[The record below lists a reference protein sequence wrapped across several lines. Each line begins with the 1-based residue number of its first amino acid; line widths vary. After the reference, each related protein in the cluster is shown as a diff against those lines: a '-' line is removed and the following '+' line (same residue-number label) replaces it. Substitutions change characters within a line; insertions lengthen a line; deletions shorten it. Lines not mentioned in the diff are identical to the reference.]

1 MEIEGN
7 IVSGGRIEIDVDLD
21 DIKEEFEI
29 MDSDDVEQ
37 IVRDY
42 LDNHDFGEEIDI
54 DGKAEEL
61 LLQYDGMNNPCGL
74 GQSFEKA
81 VWWAMSRQHNADYS
95 NAYAEQ
101 MKKDLDTE
109 DGIRRIVRE
118 ELRNL
123 LVNTLNIEAQG
134 VADASVT

>member
-74 GQSFEKA
+74 GKSFEKA
-81 VWWAMSRQHNADYS
+81 VWWAMSRHTLFN
-95 NAYAEQ
+95 
-101 MKKDLDTE
+101 E
-109 DGIRRIVRE
+109 DVVRKIVRE
-118 ELRNL
+118 EVR
-123 LVNTLNIEAQG
+123 TILNMTVGRLEVQAKYRK
-134 VADASVT
+134 VDDDPSLT

>member
-81 VWWAMSRQHNADYS
+81 VWWAMSRHTLFN
-95 NAYAEQ
+95 
-101 MKKDLDTE
+101 E
-109 DGIRRIVRE
+109 DVVRKIVRE
-118 ELRNL
+118 ELRAILNMGVSRL
-123 LVNTLNIEAQG
+123 DVQSKYKRIDDDVSNT
-134 VADASVT
+134 